1 MLSCCSSFECAA
13 DQQFNRHK
21 VAQELKRYRQ
31 KGPGPT
37 TRMLVEGIAQSGAL
51 SGSVLDVGSGI
62 GALTF
67 ALLERGA
74 TSAIAV
80 DASTA
85 YVGAAREEAVR
96 RGRAEA
102 IQFLQ
107 ADFVDAASQLPS
119 AAVVT
124 LDRVV
129 CCYPSYEQLLGAAL
143 GHAERCLALSYPRDA
158 WYVRLGMAIENG
170 LRWLTRNDFRT
181 FLHPVTSIEETI
193 SRAGFRLVSR
203 RETWVWSADVYARQ

>member
-13 DQQFNRHK
+13 DQQFNQHK

-74 TSAIAV
+74 TAQSPV
-80 DASTA
+80 SR
-85 YVGAAREEAVR
+85 AAGCHGRRHQHRLRRRGIRRLHAAGLLGVHRRQNAPVLDVR
-96 RGRAEA
+96 RQAPGRVGRRTPCDSCHAPRAPPRRAEKK
-102 IQFLQ
+102 
-107 ADFVDAASQLPS
+107 SS
-119 AAVVT
+119 HG
-124 LDRVV
+124 
-129 CCYPSYEQLLGAAL
+129 LGS
-143 GHAERCLALSYPRDA
+143 GNR
-158 WYVRLGMAIENG
+158 
-170 LRWLTRNDFRT
+170 
-181 FLHPVTSIEETI
+181 
-193 SRAGFRLVSR
+193 
-203 RETWVWSADVYARQ
+203 